1 MQSYCGALCAAVFIE
16 TLIYNSY
23 GGNGIKMES
32 TENKIRKKT
41 KLTQRTS
48 NPFPNSDTNKRYYTY
63 DYYLR
68 HTFGG
73 KCAKIVLDA
82 GYTCPN
88 IDGKCGVGGCIYCS
102 GRGSGDFAM
111 LPSVPIAEQYMGLI
125 ASLGE
130 KWRTDK
136 YIPYLQAHTNTY
148 APLETVK
155 QRTEQAISL
164 PGAVALNIATRADC
178 LPDDIVDYLS
188 EVADRITLTVELG
201 LQTSSDITAEIINRG
216 HTFAQFKN
224 GYERLR
230 RRGGSKI
237 KICIHIIF
245 GLPGEDD
252 AVMLET
258 VKQVAKLHPDIVKIH
273 LLHVIKNTALAKMY
287 ESGEYVP
294 LEKDHYVRLVCKALE
309 RLPEDI
315 VIERLTGDGMGD
327 DLLAPEWS
335 RKKVSVINDIDKM
348 LYAQNTYQG
357 AKLGQ
362 SDRFVP

>member
-1 MQSYCGALCAAVFIE
+1 
-16 TLIYNSY
+16 
-23 GGNGIKMES
+23 MES
-32 TENKIRKKT
+32 PENKIRKKA

-82 GYTCPN
+82 GYVCPN

-111 LPSVPIAEQYMGLI
+111 LPSIPIAEQYAALI
-125 ASLGE
+125 SSLGK

-155 QRTEQAISL
+155 LRTEQAISL

-188 EVADRITLTVELG
+188 NVADRIPLTVELG
-201 LQTSSDITAEIINRG
+201 LQTSSDITAAIINRG
-216 HTFAQFKN
+216 HTFAQFKD

-230 RRGGSKI
+230 QRGGGKI

-252 AVMLET
+252 DTMLET
-258 VKQVAKLHPDIVKIH
+258 VAQVAELHPDIVKIH

-294 LEKDHYVRLVCKALE
+294 LEKDHYVKLVCMALE

-348 LYAQNTYQG
+348 LYSQNTYQG
-357 AKLGQ
+357 AKSVQ
-362 SDRFVP
+362 SDRFIP